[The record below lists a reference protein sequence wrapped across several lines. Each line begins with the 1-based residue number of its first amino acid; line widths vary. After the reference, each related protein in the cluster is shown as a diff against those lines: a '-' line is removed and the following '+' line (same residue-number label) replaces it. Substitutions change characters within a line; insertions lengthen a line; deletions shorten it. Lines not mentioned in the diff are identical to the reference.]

1 MPRITQAKHKRVVA
15 AYRGQI
21 TRLKKQLAKKR
32 PPKKKKKKKEER
44 EIVQVP
50 ELVLYESTEAESAIA
65 FQRWESFPV
74 VPAGWVVVVEELLDG
89 VVMATGTL
97 EIPAMWD
104 DEAAS
109 KLVTREIAAWHQEQ
123 KAAHPEW
130 ADESPRV
137 FVTRLALRR
146 SP

>member
-1 MPRITQAKHKRVVA
+1 MPRITQVQHKRSIA
-15 AYRGQI
+15 AYKGQI
-21 TRLKKQLAKKR
+21 TRLKKLLAKKAKAR
-32 PPKKKKKKKEER
+32 RRTITTRRVLE
-44 EIVQVP
+44 VG
-50 ELVLYESTEAESAIA
+50 ELVLYEFAPPEKAIA

-74 VPAGWVVVVEELLDG
+74 IPSGWVLHIEELLDG
-89 VVMATGTL
+89 VIVAEGDL
-97 EIPAMWD
+97 EVPAMWD

-146 SP
+146 GAI